1 MEFMLKFLPIVIY
14 FLLIIAII
22 VGIILGI
29 KLIITVDKVNRIAD
43 DIENKMKKVEPI
55 FSIMEFASDRVSDVV
70 STVVGFFE
78 KLFSKIFLRNKEV
91 EEDDYE

>member
-29 KLIITVDKVNRIAD
+29 KLIITVDRVNRIAD
-43 DIENKMKKVEPI
+43 DIENKIKKVEPI
-55 FSIMEFASDRVSDVV
+55 FSIMEFASDKVSDIV
-70 STVVGFFE
+70 STVAGFFE
-78 KLFSKIFLRNKEV
+78 K
-91 EEDDYE
+91 